1 MPKISAQTLN
11 GPSRQLAWSRFALF
25 NCFDIQENT
34 ASWADVWRLPDS
46 EPSNKKMGQKRKLE
60 VRRFVRANLS
70 AGIATWVEWL
80 LVTVLV
86 AIKLHYLVA
95 LAIGATIGAA
105 TDFTIKRNWAFIR
118 NKTGMI
124 QKEAIRYVI
133 AAAASLGLNLVLAY
147 ALVDGLGM
155 MKIPGVI
162 TASIV
167 VGILWNYPVHR
178 FFVFRAR
185 GATSPAAS

>member
-1 MPKISAQTLN
+1 MLKISALTYH
-11 GPSRQLAWSRFALF
+11 GPGRHRASLRFALF
-25 NCFDIQENT
+25 SRFDIQEIT
-34 ASWADVWRLPDS
+34 DSWADIWRLPDS
-46 EPSNKKMGQKRKLE
+46 KTLKQKIGKKRKLE
-60 VRRFVRANLS
+60 ISRFVRANLS

-95 LAIGATIGAA
+95 LAIGATVGAA

-124 QKEAIRYVI
+124 QKEALRYVI
-133 AAAASLGLNLVLAY
+133 ASAASLGLNLGIAY

-162 TASIV
+162 SASII
-167 VGILWNYPVHR
+167 VGVLWNYPMHR

-185 GATSPAAS
+185 AAAAT